1 MSDKFF
7 VDTNVLVYAHD
18 RSAGA
23 KHDRARELVEE
34 LWRTG
39 SGVISTQI
47 LQELCVS
54 VRRKSARPLE
64 FAAIREIVAD
74 YLAWEVVTNTGR
86 SVLEALEIERRFAIS
101 FWDALVIHAAEVAG
115 AAILYTDDLSDGQ
128 VYGAVR
134 AVNPFRDG
142 ADPAVSAR
150 RI

>member
-47 LQELCVS
+47 LQELCES

-64 FAAIREIVAD
+64 IAAIREIVAD

-115 AAILYTDDLSDGQ
+115 AAILYTEDLSDGQ

-142 ADPAVSAR
+142 ADHAVSAR